1 MEMNESQL
9 EALAQLPAPQS
20 CWVIDFEKAEVVVL
34 ESFPPQYVLVVSG
47 TKPYMNMKVDLVPL
61 VYIQQPEYWGIEV
74 VGCLPGIGLPAT
86 APYAISLP
94 LAGHMGKEGIE
105 VIGAGQRQKIQ
116 VPPTDAA
123 CQGSFNLS
131 IISKATGD
139 PIANASLTCNPAGG
153 SHPNPEAA
161 CKQLTKADGYIEAIP
176 EKQGICPK
184 IFNPVILSASG
195 TWDGG
200 ERKFQRE
207 FSNQC
212 EAVLAT
218 GGVVFDFEGGRP
230 ASAELVFSRDDRP
243 VDGELRELKITS
255 EDGSTFTATLHT
267 AYIDRRNGH
276 GIDHTEEL
284 ASGLTCSITDAEVT
298 CSRDDRPADGQ
309 LKELVVSRNEEG
321 TFDATLRTAFF
332 DRINGKGVDETADI
346 GAGLIK
352 R

>member
-1 MEMNESQL
+1 MNEAQL
-9 EALAQLPAPQS
+9 EALVQLPAPQS

-47 TKPYMNMKVDLVPL
+47 TKPYVNMKVDLVPL

-94 LAGHMGKEGIE
+94 LAGHTGKQGIE
-105 VIGAGQRQKIQ
+105 VIGASKQQKIQ
-116 VPPTDAA
+116 VPPTQAA
-123 CQGSFNLS
+123 CQGSFTLS
-131 IISKATGD
+131 ITSEATGD
-139 PIANASLTCNPAGG
+139 LVAEASLTCNPAGG
-153 SHPNPEAA
+153 SHPHPEAA
-161 CKQLTKADGYIEAIP
+161 CTQLTKADGHIEAIP
-176 EKQGICPK
+176 EKQGICTK
-184 IFNPVILSASG
+184 IFKPVILSASG
-195 TWDGG
+195 TWDGE

-212 EAVLAT
+212 VAVLAT
-218 GGVVFDFEGGRP
+218 GGVVFDFEGARP

-243 VDGELRELKITS
+243 VDGELRELKITP

-267 AYIDRRNGH
+267 AYIDRINGH
-276 GIDHTEEL
+276 GIDQTEEL
-284 ASGLTCSITDAEVT
+284 GSGLTCSITDAEVT

-309 LKELVVSRNEEG
+309 LRELVVSRNEEG

-332 DRINGKGVDETADI
+332 DQINGKGVDETADI